1 MKGQIEANKDSTEKK
16 TRQPV
21 YEALERLLV
30 QYNQNAASKLSEYGL
45 GLSWAVIESRAKN
58 ILANLVSTG
67 VMSEEEGASF
77 KCSRGW
83 IANVRRRNN
92 FKCLKLVGEANTLSE
107 QELNEKITGFR
118 LKLKEIMIDNDVP
131 PSCVF
136 NADQTGL
143 YFKRLPSTTNVKKR
157 GEVASR
163 EQRV

>member
-1 MKGQIEANKDSTEKK
+1 MKGKIEANKESTKKK

-30 QYNQNAASKLSEYGL
+30 KYIQNAASKLSEYGL

-92 FKCLKLVGEANTLSE
+92 FKFES
-107 QELNEKITGFR
+107 
-118 LKLKEIMIDNDVP
+118 
-131 PSCVF
+131 
-136 NADQTGL
+136 
-143 YFKRLPSTTNVKKR
+143 
-157 GEVASR
+157 
-163 EQRV
+163 